1 MTRPGEQHAVRRHAY
16 QLLQKAFS
24 EHGMSFAFPSMGV
37 PPHPPGTVLPAAA
50 AS

>member
-16 QLLQKAFS
+16 QLLQKAFT
-24 EHGMSFAFPSMGV
+24 EDGMSFAFPSMGA
-37 PPHPPGTVLPAAA
+37 PPHPAGSSIPAT